1 MARDA
6 NSLLFPNLYDTDN
19 EMLPPTARE
28 IQISANFAVLKVAVE
43 DHQRTKRCASTHD
56 TTEQGRKRLAL
67 ETAVLVHQEVEQWEK
82 SIREIEFLLQQQ
94 QQQQHHSVAS
104 MDNKSDADPVAD
116 DAVAAPFHAAIPVV
130 LDDEEEVNIPSL
142 AFTSSNTIDNIHS
155 Q

>member
-28 IQISANFAVLKVAVE
+28 IQISANFAVLKE
-43 DHQRTKRCASTHD
+43 DHHQRTKRRASTHD

-94 QQQQHHSVAS
+94 QQQQQHHSVGS
-104 MDNKSDADPVAD
+104 MDNKNHADPVAD

-130 LDDEEEVNIPSL
+130 LDDEEEVSIPSF